1 MLVCGASLLLGLLL
15 RAGAGQPAT
24 VPLGDLGQI
33 QVCAT
38 NIIRITRWP
47 NHATKS
53 RGRQSLIARQTWPE
67 VWHQVTETDE
77 DVTVTTK
84 ELTLTFSKTSGTG
97 SFADA
102 SSGKVILSEAAHSF
116 KAVTDLGHA
125 SYEIR
130 QSWSGPAEEGLYG
143 GGSFQNGLINYKHA
157 PISLIQFN
165 LEAVVPFFASSA
177 GYGLLWDNYAWTY
190 LNPPTPETALA
201 KPSTA
206 KAQSG
211 EVMFQPTTSGDHFF
225 HMGRLMDDSSKPMW
239 GGGHETFVTVQAEEG
254 GSEIVAIQWT
264 KDEQNHPS
272 SLTGRVENMKAGRR
286 YRVRFSFDTPGAGL
300 YVQGP
305 EHDSGR
311 TTLRSSLAEA
321 IDYYFV
327 KGPRMDDVIAGY
339 RSITGVAP
347 LYGKYAFGFWQCREH
362 YASQAE
368 LLEAAHGFRDRSI
381 PVDAIVQDWLYWGD
395 LGWGPEWDLTRY
407 PDPAGMVKV
416 LKTLDMKLMVSV
428 WGKFDNKTAI
438 FKAMKTAGMVLG
450 NTNQTNNNW
459 YDAWNPNA
467 QTLYYEFC
475 NKAHFAIGVE
485 SLWLDAT
492 EPEGLPNIDQE
503 TFLGSGNQLMN
514 TFSLETT
521 SGIANGLRKD
531 YPTAQGARV
540 FSLTR
545 SSFAGQQKTGAA
557 LWTGDTTASWDMLRR
572 QVASSINYPMSGIPY
587 WAQDIGGFFRPKDQY
602 TSDDYRRLMIR
613 WFQFGVFTPI
623 FRVHGAGTHTE
634 IWNFGNT
641 TMDIVNTS
649 AITLRYRLLPYVYSG
664 FWRVEAEAYTMQRAL
679 AFDFPEEASLGIA
692 DAYMFGPSLL
702 VTPIVSAGDS
712 GKATTRQIY
721 FPQGSWINF
730 HTGEAYGGMQDV
742 SFTLQQ
748 APFFCQ
754 KGSLLV
760 LGPSI
765 QSTSDPNPDL
775 EVRIYP
781 GADSTFELFEDDG
794 SSTKYREGSYS
805 TIVFAWQDSTQ
816 TLRISSRKGAYP
828 GMPQARRICTV
839 VVSPGHGVGVFQGT
853 CDRQVTYAG
862 EEIAIEFQSLVV
874 V

>member
-428 WGKFDNKTAI
+428 WGKFDNKT
-438 FKAMKTAGMVLG
+438 
-450 NTNQTNNNW
+450 
-459 YDAWNPNA
+459 D
-467 QTLYYEFC
+467 
-475 NKAHFAIGVE
+475 
-485 SLWLDAT
+485 
-492 EPEGLPNIDQE
+492 
-503 TFLGSGNQLMN
+503 
-514 TFSLETT
+514 
-521 SGIANGLRKD
+521 RK
-531 YPTAQGARV
+531 
-540 FSLTR
+540 S
-545 SSFAGQQKTGAA
+545 
-557 LWTGDTTASWDMLRR
+557 
-572 QVASSINYPMSGIPY
+572 
-587 WAQDIGGFFRPKDQY
+587 
-602 TSDDYRRLMIR
+602 
-613 WFQFGVFTPI
+613 
-623 FRVHGAGTHTE
+623 
-634 IWNFGNT
+634 
-641 TMDIVNTS
+641 
-649 AITLRYRLLPYVYSG
+649 
-664 FWRVEAEAYTMQRAL
+664 
-679 AFDFPEEASLGIA
+679 
-692 DAYMFGPSLL
+692 
-702 VTPIVSAGDS
+702 
-712 GKATTRQIY
+712 
-721 FPQGSWINF
+721 
-730 HTGEAYGGMQDV
+730 
-742 SFTLQQ
+742 
-748 APFFCQ
+748 
-754 KGSLLV
+754 
-760 LGPSI
+760 
-765 QSTSDPNPDL
+765 
-775 EVRIYP
+775 
-781 GADSTFELFEDDG
+781 
-794 SSTKYREGSYS
+794 
-805 TIVFAWQDSTQ
+805 
-816 TLRISSRKGAYP
+816 
-828 GMPQARRICTV
+828 V
-839 VVSPGHGVGVFQGT
+839 V
-853 CDRQVTYAG
+853 
-862 EEIAIEFQSLVV
+862 
-874 V
+874 